1 MKTIDCT
8 GKTCPLPVLETKK
21 ALEEGHVDTLAVI
34 VDNPTSQENVMRF
47 LQSQGFSVSVMEENK
62 KHRIEAT
69 RGQSDEEIVKSENKL
84 LVFIDGETVG
94 RGSEE
99 LGRILMRSFLIT
111 LKELNPLPWRIIFI
125 NGGVQL
131 AAEESPYLEPLNNL
145 LTLGVE
151 ILCCGTCLDY
161 YKLKEKLRVGR
172 VSNMFEIASS
182 FLEATNVIKP

>member
-34 VDNPTSQENVMRF
+34 VDNPTSRENVMRF

-125 NGGVQL
+125 NNGVKL

-145 LTLGVE
+145 FTLGVE